1 MNIARGPAWQFAE
14 TVFATV
20 DRMNAS
26 AFAEYFTA
34 DGLFVFAN
42 WPEACG
48 SNAIQTIVDD
58 FFKSIAALRH
68 EVLNVWRVDDVDIC
82 QLRVIYTRH
91 DGSQV
96 SLPCANIWR
105 RVGDKFSEYRIYIDL
120 NPLFATA

>member
-1 MNIARGPAWQFAE
+1 MTIVVRPERQFAE

-20 DRMNAS
+20 DSMNAA

-34 DGLFVFAN
+34 EGIFVFAN
-42 WPEACG
+42 WPDARG
-48 SNAIQTIVDD
+48 GNAIQSVVSD

-68 EVLNVWRVDDVDIC
+68 EVLEVWRVDDIDIC
-82 QLRVIYTRH
+82 QLRVTYTRH

-105 RVGDKFSEYRIYIDL
+105 RADDKFSEYRIYIDL
-120 NPLFATA
+120 TPLFSSV